1 MSLFDIEN
9 QNDEISEKKTPS
21 ASKETKKNMN
31 TYNTMEDGI
40 HTNTLTYLH
49 THTHL
54 HAYIIIGLTLH
65 VLLTRKCVTLNQI
78 CLVGVF

>member
-9 QNDEISEKKTPS
+9 QNDEISEKKPPS

-49 THTHL
+49 THTHTYTHIL
-54 HAYIIIGLTLH
+54 S
-65 VLLTRKCVTLNQI
+65 
-78 CLVGVF
+78 LV